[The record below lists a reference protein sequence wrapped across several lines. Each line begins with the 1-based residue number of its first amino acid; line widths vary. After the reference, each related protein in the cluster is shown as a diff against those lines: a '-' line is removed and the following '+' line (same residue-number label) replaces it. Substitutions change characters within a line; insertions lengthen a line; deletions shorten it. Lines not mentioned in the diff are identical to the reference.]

1 MAYIDLEQIE
11 ENQVQNPD
19 YMSDYKYDREGV
31 ITNIEEYVDSLNN
44 AIFELLSDMIYMAER
59 LFQVLCKR

>member
-11 ENQVQNPD
+11 ENQVQNAD

-44 AIFELLSDMIYMAER
+44 AVFELLSDMIYMAER
-59 LFQVLCKR
+59 PFQVLCKR